1 MRLDNFALNWYDTYI
16 FFADQNTT
24 AFKEVA
30 IIRHPRVGE
39 YAFGFITSTV
49 TLQVLVVYVVYSSPA
64 SIVELCSRV
73 TFENLQFLPYILVKL
88 CIACARISCYV
99 IKFIIKFY
107 IVLTLDNYISSS
119 LITDHACKLIPAE
132 R

>member
-1 MRLDNFALNWYDTYI
+1 M
-16 FFADQNTT
+16 
-24 AFKEVA
+24 A

-49 TLQVLVVYVVYSSPA
+49 TLQVLVVYGYTLLLQ
-64 SIVELCSRV
+64 SIVELCSWV
-73 TFENLQFLPYILVKL
+73 AFENLQFLPYILVKL
-88 CIACARISCYV
+88 CIACARIYCYV
-99 IKFIIKFY
+99 IKFY

-119 LITDHACKLIPAE
+119 LITEHACKLIPAE

>member
-1 MRLDNFALNWYDTYI
+1 MIPI
-16 FFADQNTT
+16 F
-24 AFKEVA
+24 
-30 IIRHPRVGE
+30 
-39 YAFGFITSTV
+39 S
-49 TLQVLVVYVVYSSPA
+49 LQIKIQQLLKRWRSSVIHVLVNTHLVLLHQRSHFRYLWFMWYTLLLQ
-64 SIVELCSRV
+64 SIVELCSQV
-73 TFENLQFLPYILVKL
+73 AFENLQFLPYILVKL